1 MGDNLILRSGKK
13 QPTISH
19 SSYESEYRTLAHT
32 ASEVVWIT
40 HLLHDLTVSLSH
52 KPLLLYDNKSAIFLT
67 LNSVSY
73 KRSKHIAFDYHFIR
87 ELAAS
92 GIIQPQFMPSHLQIA
107 NIFTK
112 NLSQSLFMFL
122 RSKLRVHINLTLSL
136 QGNDK
141 KCITSCYPT

>member
-1 MGDNLILRSGKK
+1 LGDNLILRSGKK
-13 QPTISH
+13 QPTVSH
-19 SSYESEYRTLAHT
+19 SSYEFEYRALAHT

-52 KPLLLYDNKSAIFLT
+52 KPLLLYDNKSVIFLT
-67 LNSVSY
+67 LNSVSH

-107 NIFTK
+107 DIFTK
-112 NLSQSLFMFL
+112 KSLSITSH
-122 RSKLRVHINLTLSL
+122 VLTL
-136 QGNDK
+136 QA
-141 KCITSCYPT
+141 SCLY